1 MGDSPS
7 AAQLREEATDL
18 AGPSGGYHKQRL
30 ATTTGAERAAFRR
43 LFAMVGTG
51 VPASQQKDNGRTVA
65 EINKQ
70 KETESL
76 PRSEPQKS
84 EQAVRDLSRYPVS
97 LRSKANAAIQPK
109 QDARA
114 KKVKGR
120 TAETQ
125 IGLQQPTPE
134 AEAIRVEELMR
145 SAGTDAELWDVLETE
160 VFSVIRQLELDGP
173 SPSESKQMNSKP
185 NQQPSS
191 GLAVIGPNYPSFLL
205 MAVRQFRQE
214 FPSSTLALAVLPEV
228 KALGRSSY
236 ALGASTPLYNELIT
250 IAWLNYADFHEIDYL
265 LHDMDRGGIEFDGNT
280 LDLIAS
286 ILVEQQKA
294 RGGWLGG
301 AMAAVW
307 EMESLRRA
315 FRKLER
321 WRDVVQARLEADA
334 VRQAHER
341 DAPEEDGEYS
351 II

>member
-1 MGDSPS
+1 
-7 AAQLREEATDL
+7 
-18 AGPSGGYHKQRL
+18 
-30 ATTTGAERAAFRR
+30 
-43 LFAMVGTG
+43 MVGTG
-51 VPASQQKDNGRTVA
+51 VPTDRQPEKEAVPLPQSEVQKPGQTV
-65 EINKQ
+65 Q
-70 KETESL
+70 
-76 PRSEPQKS
+76 
-84 EQAVRDLSRYPVS
+84 DLSRYPIS

-109 QDARA
+109 QDVPA
-114 KKVKGR
+114 KKAKGC
-120 TAETQ
+120 TAKTQ
-125 IGLQQPTPE
+125 VGTLQPTSE
-134 AEAIRVEELMR
+134 AEAMRVEELMR
-145 SAGTDAELWDVLETE
+145 AAGTDAELWNVLETE
-160 VFSVIRQLELDGP
+160 VFSAIRQLELDGP
-173 SPSESKQMNSKP
+173 RPSETKHTKSSP
-185 NQQPSS
+185 NQQPSP
-191 GLAVIGPNYPSFLL
+191 GLAAIGPNYPSFLL

-294 RGGWLGG
+294 RRGWLGG
-301 AMAAVW
+301 AVAAVW
-307 EMESLRRA
+307 EMESLRRG

-334 VRQAHER
+334 VRQAHEK